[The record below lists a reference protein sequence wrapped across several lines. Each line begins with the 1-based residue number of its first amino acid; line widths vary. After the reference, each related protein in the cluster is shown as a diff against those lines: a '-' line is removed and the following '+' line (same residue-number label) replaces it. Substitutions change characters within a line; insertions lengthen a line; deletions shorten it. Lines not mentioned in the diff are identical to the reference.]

1 MTRKT
6 APEPIG
12 GLFIG
17 VEARQLLALMAE
29 KSGSSPS
36 AVLESAIR
44 EKAQR
49 ERVTSPGQSIGNGSE
64 AESLA
69 GSAVVGSTPL
79 DLRPLAARAVA
90 GDTGAREEMG
100 RIIAQLRAETSIM
113 PAKRP
118 EELAP
123 GWQDRFLALVEQLG
137 RAVPQEWT
145 AEELEAKIA
154 QAIAE
159 VRAGRAGDH

>member
-6 APEPIG
+6 APEPTGSLSIG
-12 GLFIG
+12 P
-17 VEARQLLALMAE
+17 EAQQLLALLAE

-49 ERVTSPGQSIGNGSE
+49 ERVTSPGQPIGNGTE

-69 GSAVVGSTPL
+69 GSAIVGSIPL
-79 DLRPLAARAVA
+79 DLRLLAARAVD
-90 GDTGAREEMG
+90 GDTGARGEMG
-100 RIIAQLRAETSIM
+100 RVIAQLRAETTIT

-118 EELAP
+118 EELDP

-137 RAVPQEWT
+137 RAVPEEWT
-145 AEELEAKIA
+145 AEELEEQIA